1 MPNYYQKSKKMARST
16 MPGISNV
23 DIALKD
29 PYKRKDFDEDLGT
42 NLLKPG
48 DQSGSMGGADYD
60 DNRHP
65 PEGISAR
72 EMEPSSNIIPSD
84 HDGEDSEMGDRKP
97 EMSSSDAFLDGPLS
111 SRDRAVNLI
120 NKKDRDNS
128 SIGPHNMSRK
138 MPNFFDNITR
148 RVRN

>member
-16 MPGISNV
+16 MPLISGPNF
-23 DIALKD
+23 KD
-29 PYKRKDFDEDLGT
+29 PYKRKDFDEELGT

-65 PEGISAR
+65 PEGISASP
-72 EMEPSSNIIPSD
+72 MEPSSNIIPSD
-84 HDGEDSEMGDRKP
+84 HDGEDSEMGDRRGN
-97 EMSSSDAFLDGPLS
+97 MSNSDALLDAPLS
-111 SRDRAVNLI
+111 SGSKAISRL
-120 NKKDRDNS
+120 NKEDRDNS